1 MNRFLLTIIAVLC
14 YCAVGNAEQLREQ
27 DARSIAKSFFA
38 DKTEQGILKL
48 VNTDLHLAYKSKNKI
63 TGVEGAYYVF
73 NRGARDGYVVV
84 AGDDAVATPV
94 LGYSENGTFDYEKIP
109 ENMRY
114 WLDEYQRQIEYLQEK
129 GVESSSVAP
138 KEWTTSVAPLLGEI
152 KWGQDA
158 PYNLMC
164 PTLSNGNKAAAG
176 CVATAMAQIMYYW
189 RWPEVGVGS
198 NSYEWE
204 YNNTKT
210 VLSADFSKSTYQW
223 DLMQPTYNKESSV
236 ESQQAVAKL
245 LSDVGIS
252 VNMSYNTSSGASS
265 VLARKALIN
274 YFKYQAKMN
283 YRTNYLSDEWE
294 QLLKKE
300 LDEGRPIYYSGH
312 DSYHSGHAFVCDGYN
327 KDGYFHFNWGWTGTC
342 DGYFL
347 LTSLSPTQVEE
358 EGYTINQTIITNVSP
373 DEGVEY
379 EEDWYVK
386 LDRWEISISE
396 VAVGNKAQV
405 DMWGMWNMS
414 TDTLPLEFSL
424 NMYKGE
430 ELVKKTTIVKRE
442 VTPPGMGLGGAY
454 VKPYFSPGLEEGEYR
469 LYPQYKLIHEPDSAF
484 KNMHMERVI
493 PNYINVLIKD
503 RKVTLSFPNNLQ
515 YSLKLKALNAGTV
528 IGTNRK
534 LYPVATIQ
542 NTGDLEYYGIMR
554 MRVLD
559 MSDNE
564 LSVSLPKMVFLKS
577 GETIELKCELD
588 AIATEGSY
596 KICVYDEE
604 NKLIGVKGIYVQT
617 MSDANLSIA
626 KQIEP
631 KSTEMTPSDIEVTAN
646 IANSGDYYEGDL
658 ELMIYG
664 DNRIYRRIYS
674 KVRINKNETE
684 TVTFKGSFPEAIIGK
699 EYTMA
704 LRRYDVTNKS
714 QVWGKQVKF
723 TLVAEK
729 SAIDDV
735 AEDVVNISLADGV
748 LTVLS
753 KKGIAE
759 VTIYSLSGAI
769 VAQAKSVNEHKVSKD
784 ISLLENGLY
793 IVRVVN
799 SDGELKV
806 QKIKK

>member
-204 YNNTKT
+204 YNKTKT
-210 VLSADFSKSTYQW
+210 ILSADFSKSTYQW
-223 DLMQPTYNKESSV
+223 DLILPTYNNESSV

-245 LSDVGIS
+245 MSDVGIS
-252 VNMSYNTSSGASS
+252 VNMSYNTSSGANSI
-265 VLARKALIN
+265 VARKALVN
-274 YFKYQAKMN
+274 YFKYQARMD
-283 YRTNYLSDEWE
+283 YRTNYLSNEWE
-294 QLLKKE
+294 QLLKNE
-300 LDEGRPIYYSGH
+300 LDAGRPIYYSGH
-312 DSYHSGHAFVCDGYN
+312 NSYHSGHAFVCDGYN
-327 KDGYFHFNWGWTGTC
+327 KNGYFHFNWGWTGTC

-358 EGYTINQTIITNVSP
+358 EGYTINQTIITNIYP
-373 DEGVEY
+373 NEGVEY
-379 EEDWYVK
+379 EEDWYVR
-386 LDRWEISISE
+386 LDSWTIETPE
-396 VAVGNKAQV
+396 VNVGRVAKIY
-405 DMWGMWNMS
+405 MKGMWNES
-414 TDTLPLEFSL
+414 SDTLPLEFSL

-430 ELVKKTTIVKRE
+430 ELVRKTTIVKRE
-442 VTPPGMGLGGAY
+442 VTPPNMGLGATI
-454 VKPYFSPGLEEGEYR
+454 VQPYFMPGIEEGEYK

-484 KNMHMERVI
+484 KNMYTDKVT
-493 PNYINVLIKD
+493 PDYVNAVVKD
-503 RKVTLSFPNNLQ
+503 GKVTLSFESTI

-534 LYPVATIQ
+534 LYPVATVR
-542 NTGDLEYYGIMR
+542 NDGGMEYYNIMR

-559 MSDNE
+559 MSDSV
-564 LSVSLPKMVFLKS
+564 LSVSLPMMVFVKS
-577 GETIELKCELD
+577 GETAEFKCELD
-588 AIATEGSY
+588 AIATEGTY
-596 KICVYDEE
+596 KIGVYDIDD
-604 NKLIGVKGIYVQT
+604 NLIGVKGIYVQN
-617 MSDANLSIA
+617 MSAANLSIA
-626 KQIEP
+626 KQIVP

-646 IANSGDYYEGDL
+646 ITNTGDYYEGEL

-674 KVRINKNETE
+674 KVRIDKNETE